1 MRAATAWRTCCLK
14 VLLLPHTFSRI
25 SRLFFFLYV
34 PSVTVDFCG
43 FPSLCSP
50 PHSLPDPS
58 PPPPSRRRSPCT
70 MNMRVKMRFCSK
82 FPVRLAR
89 QPLGSLPTFCKSS
102 PANQNSCRQSPDPE
116 FPDKEMFMLSF
127 FLSDLF
133 YGESGGWKK
142 PQAPRWIMRVAA
154 GAYGYVRC
162 IVCLLTRACM
172 FD

>member
-1 MRAATAWRTCCLK
+1 MPESLAAASHFLPDLSPFFFFTC
-14 VLLLPHTFSRI
+14 LLLLWTSVAFLLSVPLLI
-25 SRLFFFLYV
+25 LFL
-34 PSVTVDFCG
+34 T
-43 FPSLCSP
+43 P
-50 PHSLPDPS
+50 PL
-58 PPPPSRRRSPCT
+58 PPSRRRAPCT